1 MPKELPNL
9 ESKNVSK
16 LFPVQ
21 RHSFFIVRSAVRFY
35 IGEVLDI
42 YKKGTNSRYGSLDSL
57 ESLSDLMFLSLRVYL
72 PLSGECTSS
81 DGAMYEADDSEDSL
95 PTFTKFHHTYHLHT
109 HAPISN
115 ILYHLGSRA
124 FDGPNVR
131 PSCFIGTKSMSHT
144 YITAACQTE
153 APHATQTLAW
163 MRHYSRHGFAPIAIG
178 GPRRRIRTPGPCQ
191 HRPDNTITPP
201 PETPA
206 CNSENPARMSPS
218 SRAVRKLA
226 NAAPGPLPPRARARR
241 KRSHTRDPKRLQHHL
256 QPHNQFNGSFPPA

>member
-57 ESLSDLMFLSLRVYL
+57 ESLSDLMFLSLHVYL

-124 FDGPNVR
+124 FDGPN
-131 PSCFIGTKSMSHT
+131 SMSHT

-153 APHATQTLAW
+153 APPRYADASMDAPLLPSYANHPLQTDL
-163 MRHYSRHGFAPIAIG
+163 HP
-178 GPRRRIRTPGPCQ
+178 
-191 HRPDNTITPP
+191 
-201 PETPA
+201 
-206 CNSENPARMSPS
+206 
-218 SRAVRKLA
+218 
-226 NAAPGPLPPRARARR
+226 
-241 KRSHTRDPKRLQHHL
+241 
-256 QPHNQFNGSFPPA
+256 